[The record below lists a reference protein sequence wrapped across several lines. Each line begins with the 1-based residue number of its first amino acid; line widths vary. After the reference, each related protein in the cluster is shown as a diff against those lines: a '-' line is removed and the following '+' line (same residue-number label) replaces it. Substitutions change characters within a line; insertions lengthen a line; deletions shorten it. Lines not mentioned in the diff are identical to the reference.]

1 MCRES
6 LTGAIKKRGN
16 VAKKENGMSL
26 YELTAHALHEKLKA
40 REITA
45 VALTESVYER
55 IDAVEPHV
63 KGYLRLTKDLALEQA
78 EAADR
83 GFQKGDAMP
92 PLAGIPIAI
101 KDVICTKG
109 VHTTCASKILET
121 FVPPYDATV
130 MTKLHKQGVVMLGKT
145 NMDEFAMGSS
155 TENSAYQLTHNPW
168 NLETIPG
175 GSSGGSAAV
184 VSADTAICS
193 LGSDTG
199 GSIRQPAALCGVVGM
214 KPTYGRVSR
223 YGLVAF
229 ASSLDQIGP
238 LTKDVTDCALLLNAI
253 CGSDPMDATSVDM
266 PVPDFTQSLIN
277 DVKGLKIGIPKEYF
291 TAALDLDVADRVQ
304 AALATLESL
313 GARLEAISL
322 PHTDYAIATYY
333 IIAPAEASA
342 NLARYDGVR
351 YGYRSDTPEDLMALY
366 KKTRSEGFGE
376 EVKRRI
382 MLGTFALSAG
392 YQDAYYRKAQKV
404 RTLIKSDFD
413 AAFEK
418 VDVIA
423 TPTSPTPAFKIGE
436 RTADPLQMYLSD
448 VMTTPA
454 SHAGLPGISVPCGLV
469 ESGLPAGLQLLGA
482 PFEEEKVLRVA
493 YTFEQNTAHHHQK
506 PRIGG
511 QGEGSP

>member
-1 MCRES
+1 
-6 LTGAIKKRGN
+6 
-16 VAKKENGMSL
+16 MSL
-26 YELTAHALHEKLKA
+26 CELTAHALHEKLKN

-45 VALTESVYER
+45 VELAESVYAR

-63 KGYLRLTKDLALEQA
+63 KGYLTLTKELALEQA
-78 EAADR
+78 GRADT
-83 GFQKGDAMP
+83 GFQNGDEMP
-92 PLAGIPIAI
+92 SLAGIPIAI

-109 VHTTCASKILET
+109 VRTTCASKILET
-121 FVPPYDATV
+121 FVPPYNATV
-130 MTKLHKQGVVMLGKT
+130 MTKLHEQGIVMVGKT

-155 TENSAYQLTHNPW
+155 TENSAYQITHNPW
-168 NLETIPG
+168 DLDTIPG

-238 LTKDVTDCALLLNAI
+238 FTKDVTDCALVLNAI
-253 CGSDPMDATSVDM
+253 CGSDTMDATSVDV
-266 PVPDFTQSLIN
+266 PVPNFTRSLIN
-277 DVKGLKIGIPKEYF
+277 DVKGLKIGVPKEYF
-291 TAALDLDVADRVQ
+291 TSALDAEIADCIHTAIAV
-304 AALATLESL
+304 LESL
-313 GARLEAISL
+313 GATVEEISL
-322 PHTDYAIATYY
+322 PHTEYAIATYY

-351 YGYRSDTPEDLMALY
+351 YGYRHENPEDLIGMY
-366 KKTRSEGFGE
+366 KKTRSEAFGE

-392 YQDAYYRKAQKV
+392 YQDAYYKKAQKA

-418 VDVIA
+418 VDIIA

-454 SHAGLPGISVPCGLV
+454 SHAGLPAISVPCGFV
-469 ESGLPAGLQLLGA
+469 ESGLPVGLQLLGA
-482 PFEEEKVLRVA
+482 PFAEEKVLQAA
-493 YTFEQNTAHHHQK
+493 YTFEQNTEHHRQK
-506 PRIGG
+506 PQIGTDG
-511 QGEGSP
+511 AVS

>member
-1 MCRES
+1 
-6 LTGAIKKRGN
+6 
-16 VAKKENGMSL
+16 MSF
-26 YELTAHALHEKLKA
+26 YQFTAHALHEKLKN
-40 REITA
+40 RELTA
-45 VALTESVYER
+45 VALTESVYAR

-63 KGYLRLTKDLALEQA
+63 KGYLTLTKDSALEQA
-78 EAADR
+78 RRTDA
-83 GFQKGDAMP
+83 GFQKGDEMP

-109 VHTTCASKILET
+109 VRTTCGSKILEN
-121 FVPPYDATV
+121 FVPPYNATV
-130 MTKLHKQGVVMLGKT
+130 MTKLHKQGVVMVGKT

-155 TENSAYQLTHNPW
+155 TENSAYQITHNPW
-168 NLETIPG
+168 NLDTIPG

-238 LTKDVTDCALLLNAI
+238 FTKDVTDCALLLNAI
-253 CGSDPMDATSVDM
+253 CGSDIMDATSVDV

-277 DVKGLKIGIPKEYF
+277 DVAGLKIGVPKEYF
-291 TAALDLDVADRVQ
+291 TPALDTEIADSIQRAIAV
-304 AALATLESL
+304 LEDL
-313 GARLEAISL
+313 GATVEAISL
-322 PHTDYAIATYY
+322 PHTEYAIATYY

-351 YGYRSDTPEDLMALY
+351 YGYRNANPEDLITMY

-392 YQDAYYRKAQKV
+392 YQDAYYKKAQKV

-454 SHAGLPGISVPCGLV
+454 SHAGLPGISVPCGFV
-469 ESGLPAGLQLLGA
+469 RSGLPVGLQLLGA

-493 YTFEQNTAHHHQK
+493 YTFEQNTEHHRRK
-506 PRIGG
+506 PQIQTNGAV
-511 QGEGSP
+511 

>member
-1 MCRES
+1 M
-6 LTGAIKKRGN
+6 L
-16 VAKKENGMSL
+16 L
-26 YELTAHALHEKLKA
+26 YQLTAHALHEKLKA

-45 VALTESVYER
+45 VELTESVYER
-55 IDAVEPHV
+55 IEAVESHV
-63 KGYLRLTKDLALEQA
+63 KGYLTLTEELALEQA
-78 EAADR
+78 GAADV
-83 GFQKGDAMP
+83 GFQNGNEMP
-92 PLAGIPIAI
+92 PLAGIPFAI

-109 VHTTCASKILET
+109 VRTTCASKILEN

-130 MTKLHKQGVVMLGKT
+130 MTKLHQQGVVMIGKT

-155 TENSAYQLTHNPW
+155 TENSAYQVTHNPW
-168 NLETIPG
+168 DLETIPG

-184 VSADTAICS
+184 VAADTAILS

-214 KPTYGRVSR
+214 KPTYGRISR
-223 YGLVAF
+223 YGLIAF

-238 LTKDVTDCALLLNAI
+238 FTKDVTDCALVLNAL
-253 CGSDPMDATSVDM
+253 CGKDEMDSTSVDVA
-266 PVPDFTQSLIN
+266 VPDFTKSLIN
-277 DVKGLKIGIPKEYF
+277 GIEGMKIGVPKEYF
-291 TAALDLDVADRVQ
+291 AEGLDTDVAECVHT
-304 AALATLESL
+304 AIAELEKL
-313 GARLEAISL
+313 GAAIVEISL

-351 YGYRSDTPEDLMALY
+351 YGYRTEEPADLINMY
-366 KKTRSEGFGE
+366 KKTRSEGFGQ

-382 MLGTFALSAG
+382 MLGTFALSTG
-392 YQDAYYRKAQKV
+392 YQDAYYKKAQKV

-418 VDVIA
+418 VDVIV

-436 RTADPLQMYLSD
+436 RTADPLQMYMCD

-454 SHAGLPGISVPCGLV
+454 SHAGLPGISVPCGFV
-469 ESGLPAGLQLLGA
+469 QSGLPVGLQLLA
-482 PFEEEKVLRVA
+482 KPFAEESVLRVA
-493 YTFEQNTAHHHQK
+493 YTYEQNTEHHHKK
-506 PRIGG
+506 PEICLH
-511 QGEGSP
+511 EDGS

>member
-1 MCRES
+1 
-6 LTGAIKKRGN
+6 
-16 VAKKENGMSL
+16 MSL
-26 YELTAHALHEKLKA
+26 NRLTAHELHDKLKT
-40 REITA
+40 REITS
-45 VALTESVYER
+45 VELTESVYER
-55 IDAVEPHV
+55 IDAVESQV
-63 KGYLRLTKDLALEQA
+63 KGYLTLTKDRALEQA
-78 EAADR
+78 QAADA
-83 GFQKGDAMP
+83 GFEKGDEMP
-92 PLAGIPIAI
+92 TLAGIPIAI

-109 VHTTCASKILET
+109 VKTTCASKILSN

-130 MTKLHKQGVVMLGKT
+130 MTRLNQQGIVMVGKT

-155 TENSAYQLTHNPW
+155 TENSAYQVTHNPW
-168 NLETIPG
+168 DLDAIPG

-223 YGLVAF
+223 YGLIAF

-238 LTKDVTDCALLLNAI
+238 FTKDITDCALVLNAI
-253 CGSDPMDATSVDM
+253 CGNDEMDSTAVDV

-277 DVKGLKIGIPKEYF
+277 DVNGLKIGVPKEYF
-291 TAALDLDVADRVQ
+291 TEGLDPNVADKVKE
-304 AALATLESL
+304 AIAEFEKL
-313 GARLEAISL
+313 GATVEEISL
-322 PHTDYAIATYY
+322 PHTEYAIATYY
-333 IIAPAEASA
+333 ILAPAEASA

-351 YGYRSDTPEDLMALY
+351 YGYRAEDPSDMIDMY
-366 KKTRSEGFGE
+366 KKTRSEGFGQ

-392 YQDAYYRKAQKV
+392 YQDAYYKKAQKV
-404 RTLIKSDFD
+404 RTLIRKDFD

-418 VDVIA
+418 VDIIA

-436 RTADPLQMYLSD
+436 RTADPLQMYLCD

-454 SHAGLPGISVPCGLV
+454 SHAGLPGLSMPCGIV
-469 ESGLPAGLQLLGA
+469 ESGLPVGLQLLAA
-482 PFEEEKVLRVA
+482 PFDEETLLRTA
-493 YTFEQNTAHHHQK
+493 YTFEQNTEHHLQK
-506 PRIGG
+506 PNL
-511 QGEGSP
+511 

>member
-1 MCRES
+1 
-6 LTGAIKKRGN
+6 
-16 VAKKENGMSL
+16 MSL
-26 YELTAHALHEKLKA
+26 YQLTAHELHDKLKA

-45 VALTESVYER
+45 VELTESVYER
-55 IDAVEPHV
+55 IEAVEPHV
-63 KGYLRLTKDLALEQA
+63 KGYLTLTKDIALEQA
-78 EAADR
+78 NAADA
-83 GFQKGDAMP
+83 GFQNGDNMS

-109 VHTTCASKILET
+109 VRTTCASKILSN

-130 MTKLHKQGVVMLGKT
+130 MIKLNQQGIVMIGKT

-155 TENSAYQLTHNPW
+155 TENSAYQITHNPW
-168 NLETIPG
+168 DLETIPG

-214 KPTYGRVSR
+214 KPTYGRISR
-223 YGLVAF
+223 YGLIAF

-238 LTKDVTDCALLLNAI
+238 FTKDVTDCALVLNAL
-253 CGSDPMDATSVDM
+253 CGNDEMDSTSVDV
-266 PVPDFTQSLIN
+266 PVPDFTQGLIN
-277 DVKGLKIGIPKEYF
+277 DVQGLKIGVPKEYF
-291 TAALDLDVADRVQ
+291 TEGLDTEVADKVH
-304 AALATLESL
+304 AAISVLEKL
-313 GARLEAISL
+313 GASVEEISL
-322 PHTDYAIATYY
+322 PHTEYAIATYY

-351 YGYRSDTPEDLMALY
+351 YGYRTEEPTDLINMY
-366 KKTRSEGFGE
+366 KKTRSEGFGQ

-392 YQDAYYRKAQKV
+392 YQDAYYRKAQKA

-436 RTADPLQMYLSD
+436 RTADPLQMYLCD

-454 SHAGLPGISVPCGLV
+454 SHAGLPGISVPCGFV
-469 ESGLPAGLQLLGA
+469 ESGLPVGLQLLAA
-482 PFEEEKVLRVA
+482 PFDEETLLRAA
-493 YTFEQNTAHHHQK
+493 YTFEQNTEHHLQK
-506 PRIGG
+506 PDILNAKGK
-511 QGEGSP
+511 

>member
-1 MCRES
+1 
-6 LTGAIKKRGN
+6 
-16 VAKKENGMSL
+16 MSL
-26 YELTAHALHEKLKA
+26 YELTAHELHDKLKA

-45 VALTESVYER
+45 VELTESVYER
-55 IDAVEPHV
+55 IEEVEPHV
-63 KGYLRLTKDLALEQA
+63 KGYLTLTKEIALEQA
-78 EAADR
+78 GAADA
-83 GFQKGDAMP
+83 GFQNGNEMP

-101 KDVICTKG
+101 KDVICTKD
-109 VHTTCASKILET
+109 VRTTCASKILSN

-130 MTKLHKQGVVMLGKT
+130 MTKLHQQGVVMIGKT

-168 NLETIPG
+168 DLETIPG

-238 LTKDVTDCALLLNAI
+238 FTKDVTDCALVTNVI
-253 CGSDPMDATSVDM
+253 CGNDEMDSTSVDI
-266 PVPDFTQSLIN
+266 PVPDLTKSLIN
-277 DVKGLKIGIPKEYF
+277 DVKGLKIGVPKEYF
-291 TAALDLDVADRVQ
+291 AEGLDTEVADCVHS
-304 AALATLESL
+304 AIAELEKL
-313 GARLEAISL
+313 GASVEKISL
-322 PHTDYAIATYY
+322 PHTEYAIATYY

-351 YGYRSDTPEDLMALY
+351 YGYRTEEPEDLINMY
-366 KKTRSEGFGE
+366 KKTRSEGFGQ

-392 YQDAYYRKAQKV
+392 YQDAYYRKAQKA

-436 RTADPLQMYLSD
+436 RTADPLQMYLCD

-454 SHAGLPGISVPCGLV
+454 SHSGLPGISVPCGFV
-469 ESGLPAGLQLLGA
+469 KRGLPVGLQLLAA
-482 PFEEEKVLRVA
+482 PFDEETLLRVA
-493 YTFEQNTAHHHQK
+493 YTFEQNTEHHLQK
-506 PRIGG
+506 PTI
-511 QGEGSP
+511 

>member
-1 MCRES
+1 
-6 LTGAIKKRGN
+6 
-16 VAKKENGMSL
+16 MSL
-26 YELTAHALHEKLKA
+26 YQLTGHELHDKLKA

-45 VALTESVYER
+45 VELTESVYER
-55 IDAVEPHV
+55 IEEVEPQV
-63 KGYLRLTKDLALEQA
+63 KGYLTLTKEIALEQA
-78 EAADR
+78 NAADV
-83 GFQKGDAMP
+83 GFKNGDEMS

-109 VHTTCASKILET
+109 VRTTCASKILSN

-130 MTKLHKQGVVMLGKT
+130 MTKLHQQGAVMIGKT

-155 TENSAYQLTHNPW
+155 TENSAFQITHNPW
-168 NLETIPG
+168 GLDTIPG

-184 VSADTAICS
+184 VAADTAICS

-214 KPTYGRVSR
+214 KPTYGRISR
-223 YGLVAF
+223 YGLIAF

-238 LTKDVTDCALLLNAI
+238 FTKDVTDCALVLNAL
-253 CGSDPMDATSVDM
+253 CGKDEMDSTSVDV

-277 DVKGLKIGIPKEYF
+277 DIQGMKIGVPDEYF
-291 TAALDLDVADRVQ
+291 AEGLDTEVADKVHD
-304 AALATLESL
+304 AIAKLESL
-313 GARLEAISL
+313 GASIEEISL
-322 PHTDYAIATYY
+322 PYTDYAIATYY

-351 YGYRSDTPEDLMALY
+351 YGYRTEEPEDLINMY
-366 KKTRSEGFGE
+366 KMTRSEGFGE

-392 YQDAYYRKAQKV
+392 YQDAYYRKAQKA

-436 RTADPLQMYLSD
+436 RTADPLQMYLCD

-469 ESGLPAGLQLLGA
+469 NSGLPVGLQLLAA
-482 PFEEEKVLRVA
+482 PFNEEALFRVA
-493 YTFEQNTAHHHQK
+493 YTYEQNTEHHLLK
-506 PRIGG
+506 PQIFNVNDK
-511 QGEGSP
+511 

>member
-1 MCRES
+1 M
-6 LTGAIKKRGN
+6 
-16 VAKKENGMSL
+16 L
-26 YELTAHALHEKLKA
+26 YELTAHALHEKLKN

-45 VALTESVYER
+45 VELVESVYAR

-63 KGYLRLTKDLALEQA
+63 KGYLTLTKDLALEQA
-78 EAADR
+78 DRADI
-83 GFQKGDAMP
+83 GFQQGDEMP

-101 KDVICTKG
+101 KDVICAKG
-109 VHTTCASKILET
+109 VRTTCASKILET

-130 MTKLHKQGVVMLGKT
+130 MTKLHEQGMVMVGKT

-155 TENSAYQLTHNPW
+155 TENSAYQITHNPW
-168 NLETIPG
+168 DLDAIPG

-238 LTKDVTDCALLLNAI
+238 FTKDVTDCALLLNAI
-253 CGSDPMDATSVDM
+253 CGSDTMDATSVGV

-277 DVKGLKIGIPKEYF
+277 DVKGLKIGVPKEYF
-291 TAALDLDVADRVQ
+291 TSALDAEIADRVHT
-304 AALATLESL
+304 ATAVLEGL
-313 GARLEAISL
+313 GATVEEVSL
-322 PHTDYAIATYY
+322 PHTEYAIATYY

-351 YGYRSDTPEDLMALY
+351 YGYRNGNPEDLITMY
-366 KKTRSEGFGE
+366 KRTRSEGFGE

-392 YQDAYYRKAQKV
+392 YQDAYYKKAQKA

-423 TPTSPTPAFKIGE
+423 TPNPS
-436 RTADPLQMYLSD
+436 
-448 VMTTPA
+448 
-454 SHAGLPGISVPCGLV
+454 
-469 ESGLPAGLQLLGA
+469 
-482 PFEEEKVLRVA
+482 LRVLL
-493 YTFEQNTAHHHQK
+493 YIVIRSSGF
-506 PRIGG
+506 PFRY
-511 QGEGSP
+511 P